1 MTDEMLRTPEA
12 GHRLGISTG
21 EVYDLI
27 FSGQLDGKPNAEGLV
42 VIAVS
47 EIERYRLSHAEA

>member
-1 MTDEMLRTPEA
+1 MSEEMVRTPEA
-12 GHRLGISTG
+12 GRRLGVTTR

-42 VIAVS
+42 VIAAS
-47 EIERYRLSHAEA
+47 EIERYCLAHAGT

>member
-1 MTDEMLRTPEA
+1 MAEEMVRTPEA
-12 GHRLGISTG
+12 GRRLGIDTR

-42 VIAVS
+42 VIAAS
-47 EIERYRLSHAEA
+47 EIERYRLAHAGA